1 MIMSQERA
9 VLKAQAQLQ
18 KMVTFVEAAATEGQ
32 RMDVV
37 ERELFS
43 RLLAV
48 GLTLLEGF
56 VAAQGDG
63 DAGPELPAN
72 GHTVR
77 RLDEQ
82 RVRRYLSIFGELTI
96 QRCVYARRE
105 GQAIERAPLDERLG
119 LPAGEF
125 SYVLEDWLQRLCVK
139 ESFHEA
145 TSDLDS
151 LLGLSPSERAA
162 EQMNQRMA
170 DMCERFGLEHAP
182 TPPDEEAE
190 ILVATADGKGVP
202 MRRPLEE
209 RVHRAPRR
217 SKGEKANKKQMAYV
231 GAVYTIDRF
240 RRTADDVVDE
250 IARCERAAA
259 RPAPQ
264 HKQVWAEM
272 TRTAEGQAPS
282 GRERL
287 FVEMAIAC
295 HERDRAR
302 RKTLVCLMD
311 GETALWDVQR
321 EWLPR
326 AVGILDLFHVLER
339 LWQVAHVFH
348 REGSSDALEFVTHHL
363 RQLLEGKVGYVIGHF
378 KRLQDQHAL
387 RGRVPSGWR
396 RTLTSVIHYFENNR
410 QHMRYDEYLAA
421 GYPIGSGVAEGACRH
436 LVKDRLEGTGMR
448 WTLSGAQAMLHLRAI
463 YLNGR
468 WDEFV
473 EYRIETEQDALYRR
487 SAA

>member
-1 MIMSQERA
+1 MMMSQERA
-9 VLKAQAQLQ
+9 FLKAQRGLQ
-18 KMVTFVEAAATEGQ
+18 AMEAFVEQAARDEQ
-32 RMDVV
+32 RIDQV

-48 GLTLLEGF
+48 GLALLEAF

-63 DAGPELPAN
+63 DAGAELPT
-72 GHTVR
+72 GDGRTVR
-77 RLDEQ
+77 RLKEPH
-82 RVRRYLSIFGELTI
+82 VRRYLSIFGEVLL
-96 QRCVYARRE
+96 RRRVYAARE
-105 GQAIERAPLDERLG
+105 KQQIQRAPLDERLG

-145 TSDLDS
+145 TSDLRQ
-151 LLGLSPSERAA
+151 LLGLAPSERAT

-170 DMCERFGLEHAP
+170 AHAEAFGLQQAAP
-182 TPPDEEAE
+182 LPNEEAE

-209 RVHRAPRR
+209 RVRRGPRR
-217 SKGEKANKKQMAYV
+217 VKGEKANKKQLAYV

-240 RRTADDVVDE
+240 RRTADEVVEE
-250 IARCERAAA
+250 IARKQRAVD
-259 RPAPQ
+259 RPTPQ

-272 TRTAEGQAPS
+272 TRVLEGES
-282 GRERL
+282 CTGRQRL
-287 FVEMAIAC
+287 FVEMAIAAQQ
-295 HERDRAR
+295 RDPTRK
-302 RKTLVCLMD
+302 KTLVCLMD
-311 GETALWDVQR
+311 GEAALWDVQR
-321 EWLPR
+321 QWLPR

-348 REGSSDALEFVTHHL
+348 REGSPQAEQFVTHHL
-363 RQLLEGKVGYVIGHF
+363 RLLLAGKVGYVIGHF
-378 KRLQDQHAL
+378 KRLRDAHAL
-387 RGRVPSGWR
+387 CGSR
-396 RTLTSVIHYFENNR
+396 RRSVSAVIGYYENNR

-436 LVKDRLEGTGMR
+436 VVKDRLEQSGMR
-448 WTLSGAQAMLHLRAI
+448 WTINGAQAMLHLRAV
-463 YLNGR
+463 YLNGH
-468 WDEFV
+468 WNSFV
-473 EYRIETEQDALYRR
+473 NYRIETEQATLYRH